1 MTSHRQTIF
10 IYDMVLIIYGG
21 CSMKRIGILGAG
33 TWGTALANLL
43 TNIGHQVTL
52 WSKIEEE
59 IKQLKETHKHRNLP
73 NVPING
79 TIIFTKFLKEAVEGQ
94 DVIVIATPSI
104 YVRETAATMKD
115 FLNPNQIIVCVAK
128 GLEKGSLMTMS
139 QIIHDVL
146 KEKDLPVVALS
157 GPTHAEEVAIGL
169 PTLIVAACENIKY
182 AEEIQNVFY
191 SNECLRVYT
200 NQDTLGVEVCGALK
214 NIIAIAA
221 GMSDGLGYGDNA
233 KAALITRGLR
243 EITKIGLAMGADIN
257 TFSGLTGI
265 GDIVV
270 TATSVHSRNHK
281 AGELLGQGYSLEETL
296 AKVGM
301 VVEGLNSLE
310 AAKEL
315 EKKYGLNLPI
325 IDTVSTIIEGKASV
339 KDAVPALFSRKK
351 KDETD
356 FI

>member
-1 MTSHRQTIF
+1 
-10 IYDMVLIIYGG
+10 
-21 CSMKRIGILGAG
+21 MKRIGILGSG

-43 TNIGHQVTL
+43 TSIGHEVTL
-52 WSKIEEE
+52 WSKFQEE
-59 IKQLKETHKHRNLP
+59 IDDLKKNRKHRNLP
-73 NVPING
+73 GVEINKD
-79 TIIFTKFLKEAVEGQ
+79 INFTSDIKAAVTNK

-104 YVRETAATMKD
+104 FVRETTASIRD
-115 FLNPNQIIVCVAK
+115 FVSNNQIIVTVAK
-128 GLEKGSLMTMS
+128 GVEKGTLMTTS
-139 QIIHDVL
+139 EIIHDVL

-169 PTLIVAACENIKY
+169 PTLIVSACERIQY
-182 AEEIQNVFY
+182 AEAIQDIFY

-200 NQDTLGVEVCGALK
+200 NQDILGVELCGALK

-243 EITKIGLAMGADIN
+243 EITKIGLAMGANIN

-281 AGELLGQGYSLEETL
+281 AGYLLGKGYSLEDTL
-296 AKVGM
+296 KEVGM

-310 AAKEL
+310 AAIEL
-315 EKKYGLNLPI
+315 EKKYNLSLPI
-325 IDTVSTIIEGKASV
+325 IDTVDKIIKGKVSV
-339 KDAVPALFSRKK
+339 KDAVPALFARKK
-351 KDETD
+351 INENAYL
-356 FI
+356 

>member
-1 MTSHRQTIF
+1 MP
-10 IYDMVLIIYGG
+10 
-21 CSMKRIGILGAG
+21 MKRIGILGSG

-43 TNIGHQVTL
+43 ISVGHEVVL
-52 WSKIEEE
+52 WSKFESELEYIA
-59 IKQLKETHKHRNLP
+59 LNHAHKNLP
-73 NVPING
+73 GVVVSDQIKLTSSLEEAIN
-79 TIIFTKFLKEAVEGQ
+79 GQ
-94 DVIVIATPSI
+94 DVVVMAVPSPFVRQTASLI
-104 YVRETAATMKD
+104 KDYVQD
-115 FLNPNQIIVCVAK
+115 GQIIVTVAK
-128 GLEKGSLMTMS
+128 GVEKGTLMTTS
-139 QIIHDVL
+139 EIIHDVL

-169 PTLIVAACENIKY
+169 PTLIVSACEDIKY
-182 AEEIQNVFY
+182 AEQIQDIFY
-191 SNECLRVYT
+191 SSKCLRVYT
-200 NQDTLGVEVCGALK
+200 NEDIKGVEICGALK

-243 EITKIGLAMGADIN
+243 EITKIGLAMGANIN

-281 AGELLGQGYSLEETL
+281 AGYLLGQGYSLEETL
-296 AKVGM
+296 EKVGM

-310 AAKEL
+310 AAIEL

-325 IDTVSTIIEGKASV
+325 IDTVSAIVNGKTSI
-339 KDAVPALFSRKK
+339 KEAVPALFGRSK
-351 KDETD
+351 KDETS

>member
-1 MTSHRQTIF
+1 
-10 IYDMVLIIYGG
+10 
-21 CSMKRIGILGAG
+21 MKQIGILGSG

-43 TNIGHQVTL
+43 ASIGHKVTL
-52 WSKIEEE
+52 WSKFPKEIED
-59 IKQLKETHKHRNLP
+59 IKSTHKHRNLP
-73 NVPING
+73 GVEIDER
-79 TIIFTKFLKEAVEGQ
+79 ISFASDIKEAASHQ

-104 YVRETAATMKD
+104 FVRETASLIKD
-115 FLNPNQIIVCVAK
+115 YLNDKQIIVTVAK
-128 GLEKGSLMTMS
+128 GVEKGTLMTTS
-139 QIIHDVL
+139 EIIHNVL

-157 GPTHAEEVAIGL
+157 GPTHAEEVAVGL
-169 PTLIVAACENIKY
+169 PTLIVSACENLKA
-182 AEEIQNVFY
+182 AEEIQDIFY
-191 SNECLRVYT
+191 SSKCLRVYT
-200 NQDTLGVEVCGALK
+200 NQDIKGVELCGALK

-233 KAALITRGLR
+233 KAALITRGLK
-243 EITKIGLAMGADIN
+243 EITKIGLAMGANIN

-281 AGELLGQGYSLEETL
+281 AGYLLGQGYSLNETL
-296 AKVGM
+296 EKVGM

-315 EKKYGLNLPI
+315 EKKYNLSLPI
-325 IDTVSTIIEGKASV
+325 IDTVSSIIEGKTSV
-339 KDAVPALFSRKK
+339 KEAVSALFARTK
-351 KDETD
+351 KDETS

>member
-1 MTSHRQTIF
+1 
-10 IYDMVLIIYGG
+10 
-21 CSMKRIGILGAG
+21 MKSIGILGSG

-43 TNIGHQVTL
+43 TSIGHEVTL
-52 WSKIEEE
+52 WSKFPEEANA
-59 IKQLKETHKHRNLP
+59 IKETRSHRNLP
-73 NVPING
+73 GVKINEK
-79 TIIFTKFLKEAVEGQ
+79 ILLSSNIQEAVENK

-104 YVRETAATMKD
+104 FVRETALLARP
-115 FLNPNQIIVCVAK
+115 FLNNRQIIVTVAK
-128 GLEKGSLMTMS
+128 GIEKGTLLTTSE
-139 QIIHDVL
+139 IIHDAL

-169 PTLIVAACENIKY
+169 PSLIVSACERIKY
-182 AEEIQNVFY
+182 AEEIQDIFY
-191 SNECLRVYT
+191 HSGCLRVYT
-200 NQDTLGVEVCGALK
+200 NQDILGVELCGALK

-243 EITKIGLAMGADIN
+243 EITKIGLAMGANIN

-281 AGELLGQGYSLEETL
+281 AGYLLGQGYSLKETL
-296 AKVGM
+296 EKVGM

-310 AAKEL
+310 AAIEL
-315 EKKYGLNLPI
+315 EKKYDLSLPI
-325 IDTVSTIIEGKASV
+325 IDTVYKIIEGKVSV
-339 KDAVPALFSRKK
+339 KDAVPALFARKK
-351 KDETD
+351 TNENSYL
-356 FI
+356 

>member
-1 MTSHRQTIF
+1 MP
-10 IYDMVLIIYGG
+10 
-21 CSMKRIGILGAG
+21 MKRIGILGSG

-43 TNIGHQVTL
+43 ISVGHEVTL
-52 WSKIEEE
+52 WSKFESELEYIA
-59 IKQLKETHKHRNLP
+59 LNHAHKNLP
-73 NVPING
+73 GVVVSDQIKLTSNLVEAIN
-79 TIIFTKFLKEAVEGQ
+79 GQ
-94 DVIVIATPSI
+94 DVIVMAVPSPFVRQTASLI
-104 YVRETAATMKD
+104 KDYVQD
-115 FLNPNQIIVCVAK
+115 GQIIVTVAK
-128 GLEKGSLMTMS
+128 GVEKGTLMTTS
-139 QIIHDVL
+139 EIIHDVL

-169 PTLIVAACENIKY
+169 PTLIVSACEDIKY
-182 AEEIQNVFY
+182 AEQIQDIFY
-191 SNECLRVYT
+191 SSKCLRVYT
-200 NQDTLGVEVCGALK
+200 NEDIKGVEICGALK

-243 EITKIGLAMGADIN
+243 EITKIGLAMGANIN

-281 AGELLGQGYSLEETL
+281 AGYLLGQGYSLEETL
-296 AKVGM
+296 EKVGM

-310 AAKEL
+310 AAIEL
-315 EKKYGLNLPI
+315 EKKHGLNLPI
-325 IDTVSTIIEGKASV
+325 IDTVSAIISGKTSV
-339 KDAVPALFSRKK
+339 KGAVPALFGRSK
-351 KDETD
+351 KDETS

>member
-1 MTSHRQTIF
+1 
-10 IYDMVLIIYGG
+10 
-21 CSMKRIGILGAG
+21 MKRIGILGSG

-43 TNIGHQVTL
+43 TSIGHEVTL
-52 WSKIEEE
+52 WSKFQEE
-59 IKQLKETHKHRNLP
+59 IDDLKKNRKHRNLP
-73 NVPING
+73 GVEINKD
-79 TIIFTKFLKEAVEGQ
+79 INFTSDIKAAVINK

-104 YVRETAATMKD
+104 FVRETTASIKD
-115 FLNPNQIIVCVAK
+115 FVSNNQIIVTVAK
-128 GLEKGSLMTMS
+128 GVEKGTLMTTS
-139 QIIHDVL
+139 EIIHDVL

-169 PTLIVAACENIKY
+169 PTLIVSACERIQY
-182 AEEIQNVFY
+182 AEAIQDIFY

-200 NQDTLGVEVCGALK
+200 NQDILGVELCGALK

-243 EITKIGLAMGADIN
+243 EITKIGLAMGANIN

-281 AGELLGQGYSLEETL
+281 AGYLLGKGYSLEDTL
-296 AKVGM
+296 KEVGM

-310 AAKEL
+310 AAIEL
-315 EKKYGLNLPI
+315 EKKYNLSLPI
-325 IDTVSTIIEGKASV
+325 IDTVDKIIKGKVSV
-339 KDAVPALFSRKK
+339 KDAVPALFARKK
-351 KDETD
+351 INENAYL
-356 FI
+356 

>member
-1 MTSHRQTIF
+1 
-10 IYDMVLIIYGG
+10 
-21 CSMKRIGILGAG
+21 MKRIGILGSG

-43 TNIGHQVTL
+43 TSIGHQVTL

-59 IKQLKETHKHRNLP
+59 IRLLKETHIHKNLSDI
-73 NVPING
+73 PINEN
-79 TIIFTKFLKEAVEGQ
+79 IIFTTDLKEAVDGQ
-94 DVIVIATPSI
+94 DVVVVAVPSI
-104 YVRETAATMKD
+104 YVRATATSMKEH
-115 FLNPNQIIVCVAK
+115 LNKKQIIVTVAK
-128 GLEKGSLMTMS
+128 GIEKGTLMTTS
-139 QIIHDVL
+139 EIIHSVL

-169 PTLIVAACENIKY
+169 PTLIVSACEDLKA

-191 SNECLRVYT
+191 SSKCLRVYT
-200 NQDTLGVEVCGALK
+200 NQDIKGVELCGALK

-243 EITKIGLAMGADIN
+243 EITKIGLAMGANIN

-270 TATSVHSRNHK
+270 TATSIHSRNHK
-281 AGELLGQGYSLEETL
+281 AGYLLGQGYSLEETL
-296 AKVGM
+296 EKVGM

-310 AAKEL
+310 AAVEL
-315 EKKYGLNLPI
+315 EKKYGLSLPI
-325 IDTVSTIIEGKASV
+325 IDTVSAIINGKTSV
-339 KDAVPALFSRKK
+339 KDALMALFSRSKK
-351 KDETD
+351 NEMS
-356 FI
+356 FL